1 MRYILKHHG
10 ILGRVYDHVMFNEIN
25 YLLERINQLDRALK
39 ALILI
44 S

>member
-1 MRYILKHHG
+1 
-10 ILGRVYDHVMFNEIN
+10 VYDHVMFNEIN
-25 YLLERINQLDRALK
+25 YLLERINQLDRPLK